1 MIFGQHKKIEQ
12 LESEN
17 LKLKSEISQL
27 KADLEFHIK
36 REHEIESTVEKLSIH
51 ESNVQTFSDCSKKSI
66 ILTEK
71 LRAQVAENADMLS
84 NERERL
90 KESESV
96 ISQIQMILQD
106 ISNQLGN
113 IDKQAIETTKTVKRL
128 THNVHNVT
136 GIVAMIEQISSQINL
151 LALNAAIEAAR
162 AGEHGRGF
170 AVVADEVRV
179 LSSKTDDATHKIRA
193 LINAIVDESAL
204 TEEGVEKIITNG
216 AQLSET
222 TVVVQSAVTKII
234 DLSVHMTEVIQ
245 EASSKIT
252 IQSHLFDHLWWKNN
266 IYRLFAEHDVSLDD
280 INGLPPL
287 EGTRLAEWLAHPN
300 TEKSLREIGRYDSIK
315 EMREACYYS
324 ALDALTFVVQQ
335 HPDGAREH
343 LMKLESSSQ
352 KMVNALFDT
361 VEHLIQHQKQQ
372 NRESAASSDEVEL
385 F

>member
-1 MIFGQHKKIEQ
+1 MIFGKHKRIEQ

-17 LKLKSEISQL
+17 VKLKSEIERL
-27 KADLEFHIK
+27 KVDLEFHIQ
-36 REHEIESTVEKLSIH
+36 REHEIESTVEALSIH

-66 ILTEK
+66 TLTEK
-71 LRAQVAENADMLS
+71 LRAQVAENADMLT

-106 ISNQLGN
+106 ISSQLGN
-113 IDKQAIETTKTVKRL
+113 IDKQATETTDTVKRL
-128 THNVHNVT
+128 TNNVHNVT

-170 AVVADEVRV
+170 AVVADEVRM

-193 LINAIVDESAL
+193 LIDAIVDESAQ
-204 TEEGVEKIITNG
+204 TEEGVEKIIANG
-216 AQLSET
+216 EQLSGT
-222 TVVVQSAVTKII
+222 TVVVQDAVTKII
-234 DLSVHMTEVIQ
+234 DLSVHMTEVIE

-252 IQSHLFDHLWWKNN
+252 IQSHLFDHFWWKNN

-280 INGLPPL
+280 IDSLPPL
-287 EGTRLAEWLAHPN
+287 EGTRLAKWLSNPT

-343 LMKLESSSQ
+343 LMTLEASSH
-352 KMVNALFDT
+352 KMVNALFDA
-361 VEHLIQHQKQQ
+361 VDHMIHHQKQQ
-372 NRESAASSDEVEL
+372 GRESGAASDEVE
-385 F
+385 FF